1 MEKVKMKC
9 KTRLAKKM
17 VFKSLEAF
25 TYAIETFNK
34 PTITYRVESFAYLI
48 CNAWELL
55 LKAYWLETKG
65 KHSIY
70 YPDNPDRTFSI
81 DYIVKKTFTNEND
94 PVRKNLEEII
104 KLRNL
109 STHYITEEYEVL
121 YAPFFQSCVLNYI
134 DKADDYF
141 GININELIKYP
152 FLSISTFEKV
162 ITPESFKRRYGKEL
176 FNRYMQRKESMDKL
190 LETPNNKL
198 ALSIDINVALIK
210 DPHKA
215 DVTMAISKNASNS
228 VTVIKETRDVNK
240 YYPFNQKR
248 GIKALND
255 RLAKAGISVTMN
267 QYSFQLICKYFNL
280 YEDPSMCYHISIDAA
295 PRKVF
300 SNKMIDFMF
309 AEISK
314 DPHIISHLKE
324 RIKNKPTSGAREF

>member
-1 MEKVKMKC
+1 MDKVKMKC
-9 KTRLAKKM
+9 KGRLAKKM
-17 VFKSLEAF
+17 VNKSLEAF

-48 CNAWELL
+48 CNAWELM
-55 LKAYWLETKG
+55 LKAHWLETKG
-65 KHSIY
+65 KDSIY
-70 YPDNPDRTFSI
+70 YPDNPDRS
-81 DYIVKKTFTNEND
+81 YSLERIVKDTFTNEND

-104 KLRNL
+104 KLRNT
-109 STHYITEEYEVL
+109 STHFITEEYEAL

-134 DKADDYF
+134 DKIDDYF
-141 GININELIKYP
+141 SININELIKYP
-152 FLSISTFEKV
+152 FLSISSFEQT
-162 ITPESFKRRYGKEL
+162 IAPNSFKRRYGKEL
-176 FNRYMQRKESMDKL
+176 FKRYMQRKESMDKL

-215 DVTMAISKNASNS
+215 DVTMAIDKNASDN
-228 VTVIKETRDVNK
+228 VTVIKETRDINK
-240 YYPFNQKR
+240 YYPYTQKR

-255 RLAKAGISVTMN
+255 RLVKAGKSVTIN

-314 DPHIISHLKE
+314 DPKIISHLKE
-324 RIKNKPTSGAREF
+324 KIKK